1 MVSDRTEL
9 LMKLLNDMPG
19 TYADKIGKTILT
31 NFITT
36 QTFNMRDGV
45 ASNSSSNLHV
55 IILYVI

>member
-45 ASNSSSNLHV
+45 ASNS
-55 IILYVI
+55 